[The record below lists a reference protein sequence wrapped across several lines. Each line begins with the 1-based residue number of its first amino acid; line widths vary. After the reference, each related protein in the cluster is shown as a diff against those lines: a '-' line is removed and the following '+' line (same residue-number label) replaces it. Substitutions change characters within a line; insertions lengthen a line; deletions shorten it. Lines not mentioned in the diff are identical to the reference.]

1 MLINPN
7 VAIIEALPGVGG
19 DESKL
24 WMEELLASYLLFA
37 KKKDSNIL
45 IWTKRQLKLMAQKL
59 LIYLKMKPVFIGYNG
74 FQIPKEREEFI
85 LLPVS

>member
-24 WMEELLASYLLFA
+24 WMEELLSSYLL
-37 KKKDSNIL
+37 SYH
-45 IWTKRQLKLMAQKL
+45 QL
-59 LIYLKMKPVFIGYNG
+59 
-74 FQIPKEREEFI
+74 
-85 LLPVS
+85 

>member
-1 MLINPN
+1 MQINPN

-37 KKKDSNIL
+37 QKKQFKYSNLDEKTIRISGPGAFNL
-45 IWTKRQLKLMAQKL
+45 FKNE
-59 LIYLKMKPVFIGYNG
+59 IGVH
-74 FQIPKEREEFI
+74 R
-85 LLPVS
+85 V